1 MKSFAYLLVTLF
13 LALLNGSTAFTTR
26 PTSLTTPP
34 TAAAVTAK
42 NDAPLTTQQMFVD
55 WGAPE
60 ITNAPAIGSIYS
72 LVACVAIWELV
83 TPGRWKKDG

>member
-1 MKSFAYLLVTLF
+1 MKSFAYLLATLL

-34 TAAAVTAK
+34 TAAAVAAK
-42 NDAPLTTQQMFVD
+42 EAPLTTQQMFVD

-72 LVACVAIWELV
+72 LLACVAIWELV
-83 TPGRWKKDG
+83 TPGRWKKDA